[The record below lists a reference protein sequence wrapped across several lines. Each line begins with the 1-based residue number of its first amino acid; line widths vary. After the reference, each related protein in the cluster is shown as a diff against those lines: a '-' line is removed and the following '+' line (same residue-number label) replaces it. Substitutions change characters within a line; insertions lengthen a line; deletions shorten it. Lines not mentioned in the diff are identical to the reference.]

1 METAKELAAI
11 AENAEA
17 YVMKEGGGDWFDGV
31 TIKRNMGE
39 LKKYVAEFA
48 KVAKEAQSMNQR
60 LTGLYED
67 SGRVLSRYFEIAEGI
82 EGGGDMA
89 TEVPDEREKQLGRVK
104 QPSLKMEDGRVVELR
119 RVTEQLKKRK
129 SQMSRMTIEEQQA
142 AHQLNEQDRKRIA
155 VLKEQITDEMP
166 TGDWTKLSVPKMKY
180 ANALEFEKFLRGE
193 GFKILRK
200 DYMDRNTETKFS
212 EFYAPLPEWNEANA
226 VAVKGYKDYDIE
238 APTKKNGVVHY

>member
-1 METAKELAAI
+1 
-11 AENAEA
+11 
-17 YVMKEGGGDWFDGV
+17 
-31 TIKRNMGE
+31 
-39 LKKYVAEFA
+39 
-48 KVAKEAQSMNQR
+48 
-60 LTGLYED
+60 
-67 SGRVLSRYFEIAEGI
+67 
-82 EGGGDMA
+82 MA
-89 TEVPDEREKQLGRVK
+89 NKVPDEQEKQVGRLK
-104 QPSLKMEDGRVVELR
+104 EPSLKMEANAQLTGRQFYPNIEAAKQALPKWKSRPYVVDAKIEAEKRGGVSIVYTVRSKSDFTKIASGINEEINRL
-119 RVTEQLKKRK
+119 TEQLKKRK